1 MAYIEAYRFRATLPQ
16 RDLLRF
22 LAQTPAGQYV
32 FVATADGSLYGL
44 FPGSEIAEYFCN
56 EFSPE
61 SFHIIPPEE
70 LRDAARQ
77 PGCKIWG
84 EASLLQL

>member
-44 FPGSEIAEYFCN
+44 FPGSEITEYFCN

-61 SFHIIPPEE
+61 SFTIISSDE
-70 LRDAARQ
+70 LKTAARQ
-77 PGCKIWG
+77 PGCRVWG
-84 EASLLQL
+84 EAALLQL